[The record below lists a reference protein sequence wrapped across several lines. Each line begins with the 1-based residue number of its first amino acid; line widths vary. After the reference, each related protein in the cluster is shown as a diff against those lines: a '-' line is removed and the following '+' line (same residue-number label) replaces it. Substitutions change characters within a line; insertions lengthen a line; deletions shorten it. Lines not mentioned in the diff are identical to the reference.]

1 MTLFRLQP
9 KSSLSRFEMKIWV
22 RVIPS
27 FSDVTYVCPCIDS
40 LNRINLSCP
49 GDVVRRIPTIVTE
62 TRDRD
67 HLELVTSERRNVGH
81 TQGYLKR
88 ISELFM
94 EQYE

>member
-1 MTLFRLQP
+1 MTLY
-9 KSSLSRFEMKIWV
+9 I
-22 RVIPS
+22 
-27 FSDVTYVCPCIDS
+27 C
-40 LNRINLSCP
+40 RINLSCP
-49 GDVVRRIPTIVTE
+49 GHVVRHIPTNVTQ

-81 TQGYLKR
+81 TQSYLKR